1 MAQWLT
7 SHAALPETGLIPQHP
22 SVVYNHLLTPAPGE
36 LTLSSPTQGIIGD
49 AHGIYLQALTRT
61 RKIKKRTVPG
71 RETAFT

>member
-22 SVVYNHLLTPAPGE
+22 SVVYNHLLTPAPG
-36 LTLSSPTQGIIGD
+36 D

-71 RETAFT
+71 SETAFT